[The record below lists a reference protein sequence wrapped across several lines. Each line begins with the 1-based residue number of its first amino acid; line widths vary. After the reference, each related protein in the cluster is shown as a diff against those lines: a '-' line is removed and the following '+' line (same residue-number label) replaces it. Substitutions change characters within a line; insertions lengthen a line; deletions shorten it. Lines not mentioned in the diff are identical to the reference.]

1 MARNPAERLIKKD
14 NPHYNVIGDYISSK
28 ESVVGIDAR
37 HTHIII
43 IKKLIQLEEKL
54 RKINKRLKTIEAID
68 KKKKKG

>member
-1 MARNPAERLIKKD
+1 MATNLEKRLIKKENSD
-14 NPHYNVIGDYISSK
+14 YNTIGDYISSK

-54 RKINKRLKTIEAID
+54 EKMDKRLKTIGLKT
-68 KKKKKG
+68 KKKK

>member
-1 MARNPAERLIKKD
+1 MKITKRLIAKE
-14 NPHYNVIGDYISSK
+14 NPDYDEIGNCISSK

-54 RKINKRLKTIEAID
+54 EKLDKKLKAGKSKA
-68 KKKKKG
+68 KKKK

>member
-1 MARNPAERLIKKD
+1 MKITKRLIEKE
-14 NPHYNVIGDYISSK
+14 NPDYDAIGNCISSK

-54 RKINKRLKTIEAID
+54 EKLD
-68 KKKKKG
+68 KKLKARKTKTKKRK

>member
-1 MARNPAERLIKKD
+1 MKIAKRLIEKE
-14 NPHYNVIGDYISSK
+14 NPDYDEIGKYITSP

-54 RKINKRLKTIEAID
+54 EKLDKKLKAIKS
-68 KKKKKG
+68 KKKK

>member
-1 MARNPAERLIKKD
+1 MATNLEKRLIRKESAD
-14 NPHYNVIGDYISSK
+14 YNRIGDYISSK

-54 RKINKRLKTIEAID
+54 ERMEKRMKAIAPKT
-68 KKKKKG
+68 KKKK

>member
-1 MARNPAERLIKKD
+1 MAKDPVQRLIKKD
-14 NPHYNVIGDYISSK
+14 NPHYNAIGDYISSK

-54 RKINKRLKTIEAID
+54 KKVDKRLKAMVLSE
-68 KKKKKG
+68 KKKKKR